1 MFEVLFQN
9 VKDKISLTYDE
20 EELAKTLFIPKKL
33 KKKQYLLQQDDVCK
47 YLTIVEKGVLRS
59 YTVDDAGTEHILQ
72 LALEGHWVT
81 DMYSFLSQEPAI
93 YNIDAV
99 EDSEL
104 LLITNRSLDELYEKI
119 PKFERF
125 FRLLG
130 QKNILSLQRRLTGSL
145 SFTAEDKYLQ
155 LTKNFPDL
163 LNRVPQHMIASYLG
177 ITRETLSRIKKNLL
191 KDH

>member
-9 VKDKISLTYDE
+9 VKDKISLTSDE